1 MSKEIELL
9 KRHCNGMMTPYER
22 LKLLKE
28 TEQLLAQQ
36 QEEEQ
41 KPVAWRYKT
50 HNRYT
55 YTELL
60 YHELEGEGEPLYT
73 TPQKREPLSDDE
85 VSKLHEESAYL
96 GFYPYKCFNLLG

>member
-1 MSKEIELL
+1 MLS
-9 KRHCNGMMTPYER
+9 PDER

-28 TEQLLAQQ
+28 TEQLLAQPDK
-36 QEEEQ
+36 E
-41 KPVAWRYKT
+41 PVAWRYKT

-55 YTELL
+55 YTEAQ

-85 VSKLHEESAYL
+85 VSKIHEESAYL